1 LANAESDGELTIEAT
16 ASDISILMGVCSF
29 IYAKVKES
37 TRRFTGN
44 LVSTGVVGV
53 GTTGTTGLCC
63 SFFLQATKKKEI
75 KKTMPKEWMLNFIVI
90 SIILKIKKRH
100 MKISCA

>member
-1 LANAESDGELTIEAT
+1 L
-16 ASDISILMGVCSF
+16 
-29 IYAKVKES
+29 
-37 TRRFTGN
+37 TGN
-44 LVSTGVVGV
+44 LVSAVAGVV
-53 GTTGTTGLCC
+53 GTTGTTGTTGFCC